1 MKRNHMF
8 WMVIGCTIP
17 LLLIFLAPALG
28 LGGNSS
34 LFLFIVAMFAIH
46 LFMPGHG
53 GHGGH
58 QHNQS
63 SSKET
68 QNEQHQH

>member
-8 WMVIGCTIP
+8 WMVIGCTVP
-17 LLLIFLAPALG
+17 LLLIFLAPAIG

-53 GHGGH
+53 VHGGH
-58 QHNQS
+58 QPNQS